1 MSACGLGSKSVL
13 VRVRPRNRW
22 HLPTGE
28 FEDNSIKGIFI
39 KIRAEC
45 TRYHAAPEKGEGPLS
60 APPSLKGDERKQ
72 WSPEP
77 RGGRGWVERGVAGAA
92 TFSSGTP
99 GPERSRGA
107 KHCSLFLLPP
117 LIFPGTRHR
126 PNPKENQGPR
136 EP

>member
-28 FEDNSIKGIFI
+28 FEDDSIKGIFI

-45 TRYHAAPEKGEGPLS
+45 TRYHAAPGKGEGLLS
-60 APPSLKGDERKQ
+60 APLSLKGDEKGRQ
-72 WSPEP
+72 RSPEP
-77 RGGRGWVERGVAGAA
+77 REGRGWVERGMAGAA

-99 GPERSRGA
+99 R
-107 KHCSLFLLPP
+107 
-117 LIFPGTRHR
+117 
-126 PNPKENQGPR
+126 PR
-136 EP
+136 EEPGG